1 MAAIDTNGFLPSK
14 NVIVYP
20 CAYRANDVDL
30 KSKVNLEENIVRSAL
45 YGSTGSNT
53 YIISKTDAKITCFIK
68 GYYFELTF
76 DSDELSSYK
85 GIAINLATVGDAY
98 NTKVLAP
105 YSGNAGD
112 TVDIESYF
120 KALKF
125 VKSTDS
131 ATSIDLYLDETKQ
144 TKPVSYT
151 NVGSIIATTPIAGN
165 IIKGGGDGS
174 VLLANAGNVASGKN
188 SVALGTGNAAYGE
201 GALVAGK
208 YADTGSDTLFAIGKG
223 TASTA
228 VANVISATEN
238 GVTVTG
244 DLTANTGNV
253 TFKKMSLTDDWLK
266 ITCDTGVESSAPIHI
281 TDTTAATSSA
291 GALKVDGGAY
301 IGNGLYL
308 KGGAIATGQIKGSS
322 FYATS
327 DERRKD
333 NIEDYRCDNSV
344 LDLPVKQFDLK
355 ADGTHHIGCIAQD
368 LQKICPEIVK
378 EDEDGYLAIEES
390 KIVYLLLDEVKALKK
405 EIEELKE
412 RLK

>member
-1 MAAIDTNGFLPSK
+1 MAAIDTNGFLPSQ

-53 YIISKTDAKITCFIK
+53 YIISKTDSKIICFIK
-68 GYYFELTF
+68 GYYFELTLAN
-76 DSDELSSYK
+76 DDLSSYS
-85 GIAINLATVGDAY
+85 GISANLAEISDAY

-112 TVDIESYF
+112 IVDIDSYF

-125 VKSTDS
+125 VKSTDT
-131 ATSIDLYLDETKQ
+131 TSSVDLYLDETKQ
-144 TKPVSYT
+144 IKPVSYT
-151 NVGSIIATTPIAGN
+151 NVGSVINTTPIAGN
-165 IIKGGGDGS
+165 VINGTGEGS
-174 VLLANAGNVASGKN
+174 VLIANANNAAGGKN
-188 SVALGTGNAAYGE
+188 SVALGTGNTVQKE

-208 YADTGSDTLFAIGKG
+208 YADTKDNTLFAIGKG
-223 TASTA
+223 ESSDKRS
-228 VANVISATEN
+228 NVISATN
-238 GVTVTG
+238 DGVTIAG
-244 DLTANTGNV
+244 ALTANTGDV
-253 TFKKMSLTDDWLK
+253 TFKKMSLTDEYLK
-266 ITCDTGVESSAPIHI
+266 ITCDTSVESSAPIHI
-281 TDTTAATSSA
+281 TNSTEATSSG
-291 GALKVDGGAY
+291 GALKVSGGAY
-301 IGNGLYL
+301 IEKGLYL
-308 KGGAIATGQIKGSS
+308 QGGVIAAGQIKGSS

-333 NIEDYRCDNSV
+333 NIEDYRCENSI
-344 LDLPVKQFDLK
+344 LDLQVRQFELK

-405 EIEELKE
+405 ELEKLKE
-412 RLK
+412 RIK